1 MQTAIKTPEINE
13 QENHPFFAFKTDA
26 LLLPEH
32 SANDFPEQDFL
43 AYGTSDDDLQ
53 F

>member
-1 MQTAIKTPEINE
+1 MPIDSPSTEMPES
-13 QENHPFFAFKTDA
+13 ENHEFFSFKNDS

-32 SANDFPEQDFL
+32 TQTNPAEDFL